1 MKHES
6 QLPLWTG
13 KDRRP
18 LDVRYHEWRATSDG
32 IEVFAMIERQ
42 ALNAIAAGEE
52 RIEINLLYAQVRRVR
67 HKAADNSFRAPL
79 ARELID
85 RHPQL
90 AGVIHVKKRK
100 GDKAA

>member
-1 MKHES
+1 MTE
-6 QLPLWTG
+6 QLPLFG
-13 KDRRP
+13 SARRP
-18 LDVRYHEWRATSDG
+18 LEQRYREWRASADG

-42 ALNAIAAGEE
+42 ALNALEAGEE
-52 RIEINLLYAQVRRVR
+52 RIEVNLLYAQVRRVR
-67 HKAADNSFRAPL
+67 KKAADNSFRAPL

-100 GDKAA
+100 GEKAA